1 MTKQEL
7 NKTIIIQGKISPTT
21 EQLVRDLRKL
31 SDAKIIVSTWVGEE
45 ISVDDVENCIT
56 LFLQDP
62 GAGPIQNFSRQ
73 LYGANQ
79 ALGLIDNG
87 LVAKIRSDAMCSKDI
102 FSVYKQTRASLSP
115 LRNKIFISNVMSCVP
130 EFRVF
135 SPSDWIYLGEH
146 EDIKEWF
153 DIEEQSKSVLQ
164 YVDCCEQIFCVS
176 NLLKQRK
183 DIDLNRITQINDK
196 NKLLTTEFF
205 EQNFV
210 FVGTRNGFG
219 AIIGRYSNHLDTD
232 RRFIMPQKEKQ

>member
-1 MTKQEL
+1 MTKQGL
-7 NKTIIIQGKISPTT
+7 DKTIIVQGKIFPTT
-21 EQLVRDLRKL
+21 EQLIRNLRKV
-31 SDAKIIVSTWVGEE
+31 SDARIIVSTWVGEE
-45 ISVDDVENCIT
+45 ISVDDIDNCIT

-79 ALGLIDNG
+79 ALGLVDRG
-87 LVAKIRSDAMCSKDI
+87 LVAKIRSDVMCDKDI
-102 FSVYKQTRASLSP
+102 FSVYNQTPSSLSP
-115 LRNKIFISNVMSCVP
+115 LRHKIFISNVMSCVP

-153 DIEEQSKSVLQ
+153 DIEEQSKSVFQ

-183 DIDLNRITQINDK
+183 DIDLNQITQRNDK
-196 NKLLTTEFF
+196 NKLLTSKFF

-219 AIIGRYSNHLDTD
+219 AIIGRYPNHLDTD
-232 RRFIMPQKEKQ
+232 SRFIIPEIS